1 VSVALAEAPNPREF
15 IGANNP
21 PAEPN
26 PFEAIRISID
36 DHLTEA
42 RNWAD
47 GTEIENQA
55 QADEVSRLIEDLRLD
70 SDAAEALRVE
80 QKKPHDDAVAE
91 IQARFNPLIADLK
104 NKQPGKVPLAIRA
117 LKATLGAY
125 LQKLEDAKLA
135 LARKAREEADAAAKA
150 AAEAARAAAPSD
162 LAALE
167 AAEELVAEAK
177 DAATFAK
184 YAENDKAQARG
195 GSRAMGLRSYW
206 IPTLT
211 APREAVEH
219 YIATDPQAVKDFL
232 LKMAE
237 VDIRNGK
244 RTLPGFTI
252 TEERRV

>member
-1 VSVALAEAPNPREF
+1 MADDAPNPRIFE
-15 IGANNP
+15 GANYP
-21 PAEPN
+21 PAEVAAN
-26 PFEAIRISID
+26 PFDAIKVNID
-36 DHLTEA
+36 DLLLEA

-47 GTEIENQA
+47 GTDVETQE
-55 QADEVSRLIEDLRLD
+55 QADEVSRLIEDLRMAG
-70 SDAAEALRVE
+70 DAAEGLRVE
-80 QKKPHDDAVAE
+80 QKKPHDDAIAD

-104 NKQPGKVPLAIRA
+104 NKKPGTVPLAIKA
-117 LKATLGAY
+117 LKAALGAY
-125 LQKLEDAKLA
+125 LQKLEDAKIA
-135 LARKAREEADAAAKA
+135 RARKAREEADAAAQA
-150 AAEAARAAAPSD
+150 AAVAARAAAPSD
-162 LAALE
+162 LAAQE
-167 AAEELVAEAK
+167 AAEELIAEAT
-177 DAATFAK
+177 DAAAFAK

-252 TEERRV
+252 TEDRRV